1 MRYLRLMLV
10 ALLTL
15 TLPLSAFA
23 GIGVKGNCV
32 MKANGVVVSMGA
44 DCCDNMH
51 KMKFSAK
58 SQACK
63 VGQECNNIQS
73 PPPATM
79 ALTSPSPTLSCV
91 VTAPQDAMCS
101 FHLRDALWRPPRT
114 LS

>member
-23 GIGVKGNCV
+23 SMGLKDNCV
-32 MKANGVVVSMGA
+32 MKANGVVVSVGE
-44 DCCDNMH
+44 DCCDKMH

-58 SQACK
+58 SQSCK
-63 VGQECNNIQS
+63 AGQECNNLQS
-73 PPPATM
+73 PPPATTVLASP
-79 ALTSPSPTLSCV
+79 ALPV
-91 VTAPQDAMCS
+91 AYVIAAPQDAACS
-101 FHLRDALWRPPRT
+101 FHLRDALWRPPRV